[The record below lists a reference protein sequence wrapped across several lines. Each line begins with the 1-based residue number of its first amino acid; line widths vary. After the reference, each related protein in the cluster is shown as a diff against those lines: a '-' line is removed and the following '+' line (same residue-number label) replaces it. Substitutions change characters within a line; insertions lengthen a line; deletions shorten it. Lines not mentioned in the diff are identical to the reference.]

1 MSTDIEAVW
10 RDLVATALLGT
21 DRRPPPDLPPGLLA
35 DLVADAQDRS
45 DARRLLTTVAAVAAA
60 RRAGIVPGPAV
71 VPLPARPADHR
82 PLVPVEAVADWR
94 RVVHDWPLLEPEWLD
109 LVGRHGWR
117 LPPDVA
123 AVVARRAATA
133 RPPLAV
139 PASLAPLLDATGD
152 ELAEALLPDLVA
164 GRLGPAHR
172 AVLANLLARCGPAP
186 LQALVTAIDRWAS
199 RSGLAYALADL
210 GSLRLAMIEHLTP

>member
-1 MSTDIEAVW
+1 MSTDLDAVW
-10 RDLVATALLGT
+10 RDVVATALLGT
-21 DRRPPPDLPPGLLA
+21 DRRPPSDLPPGPLA

-71 VPLPARPADHR
+71 VPLPVRPGDPR
-82 PLVPVEAVADWR
+82 PLVPVAAVDDWR
-94 RVVHDWPLLEPEWLD
+94 RVVHDWPLLEPEWLE

-117 LPPDVA
+117 FPPDVA
-123 AVVARRAATA
+123 AVVERRGPSG
-133 RPPLAV
+133 RVPLAV
-139 PASLAPLLDATGD
+139 PASLATLLGATGD
-152 ELAEALLPDLVA
+152 ELADALLPELVA

-172 AVLANLLARCGPAP
+172 AVLANLLARCEPAA
-186 LQALVTAIDRWAS
+186 LRALVVAIDRWES

-210 GSLRLAMIEHLTP
+210 GSLRLTMIEHLTP